1 MGIEWGGKAHS
12 SPDRT
17 SDTSGIGSP
26 RLDNLIVIST
36 DTMPGNGLDSESIIG
51 TPSTHDDVDTLF
63 VSATGSHLIRE
74 AWYAAKKP
82 GRSRPHLT
90 ILSPITT
97 EIPAT
102 TESCWSPV
110 KSPKEPEQL
119 AKETAPLEAL
129 RKAGRRIIEATSKSP
144 RRHH

>member
-12 SPDRT
+12 SLDRT
-17 SDTSGIGSP
+17 SDASVIGSP
-26 RLDNLIVIST
+26 RFDNLIVIST
-36 DTMPGNGLDSESIIG
+36 DSMPGNGLDSESIIG
-51 TPSTHDDVDTLF
+51 MPSTHDDVDTLL
-63 VSATGSHLIRE
+63 VSATGSYLMRE
-74 AWYAAKKP
+74 AWYPAKNAE
-82 GRSRPHLT
+82 RSRPHLT
-90 ILSPITT
+90 ISPPITT

-110 KSPKEPEQL
+110 KSPKESEHL